1 MSLQTQGLSI
11 YNQMWHYVYSALAL
25 LYMWSAGLFNLIGNA
40 FVALVDT
47 WLYYVDTL
55 LELSHKV
62 SFYLMLT
69 REFFRYSM
77 YNKINYNPPCA
88 DTGYYLQ
95 DMQLFA
101 LPIKKGLY
109 EEQTAI
115 WRT

>member
-11 YNQMWHYVYSALAL
+11 YNQMWHYVYPVLAL
-25 LYMWSAGLFNLIGNA
+25 LYKWSAGLFNLIGKA

-69 REFFRYSM
+69 RELFRYSM

-88 DTGYYLQ
+88 DTVYCRQ

-101 LPIKKGLY
+101 LPIKKRLY